1 MLQPAVLLTCMLQRF
16 LNQTRRVKN
25 GLALTHE
32 SWPDG
37 VNSTTKNTT
46 FRGGGLPARHFP
58 FFKAL
63 AGKKQWYRV
72 AAWSIVS
79 S

>member
-25 GLALTHE
+25 DVAFTHD

-37 VNSTTKNTT
+37 TNDSTEKV
-46 FRGGGLPARHFP
+46 P
-58 FFKAL
+58 
-63 AGKKQWYRV
+63 
-72 AAWSIVS
+72 
-79 S
+79 